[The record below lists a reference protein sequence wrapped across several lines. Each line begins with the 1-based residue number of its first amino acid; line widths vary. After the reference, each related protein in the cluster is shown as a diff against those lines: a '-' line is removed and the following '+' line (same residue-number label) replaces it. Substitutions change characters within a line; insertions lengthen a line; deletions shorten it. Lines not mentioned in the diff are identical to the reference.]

1 MRSICH
7 VAEAASDCILYFR
20 SPLQEKMA
28 SSRIIFSFKIPVSK
42 YFSGLKKTTARAT
55 EAGPEPTNLTRLL
68 TPRPPGWQVQVEE
81 PGPGLRVEAEGTRM
95 STLSKLE
102 LFPTCLVKNE
112 GAPGGEGKGARLHNG
127 LFVLKNHVHRK
138 QRGGQCTSVCGGA
151 VRADCDAM
159 PRAAIGA

>member
-55 EAGPEPTNLTRLL
+55 EAGPEPTNLSRLL
-68 TPRPPGWQVQVEE
+68 TPRPPGWQVRLVTAQVEE

-102 LFPTCLVKNE
+102 LFN
-112 GAPGGEGKGARLHNG
+112 
-127 LFVLKNHVHRK
+127 FI
-138 QRGGQCTSVCGGA
+138 GQ
-151 VRADCDAM
+151 
-159 PRAAIGA
+159 P